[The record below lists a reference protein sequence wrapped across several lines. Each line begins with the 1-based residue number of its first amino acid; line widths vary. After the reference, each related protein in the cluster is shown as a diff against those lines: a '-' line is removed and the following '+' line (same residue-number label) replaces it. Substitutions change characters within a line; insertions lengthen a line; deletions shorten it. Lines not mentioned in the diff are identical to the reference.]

1 MTDITL
7 DFLCLNPLALE
18 RLREELNHASLSSL
32 PQYKE
37 TNNLPYLNVVVKE
50 ALRLHAPV
58 GVILER
64 VVPIGGVTLCGHFL
78 PEGTIVGCNPA
89 VVHMDRRIY
98 GRRYPVDQY
107 KPERW
112 LEATA
117 DEKADMERYFM
128 AFGSG
133 KRSCIGK
140 NISLLEVY
148 KLVPLLLSR
157 FEVSDYR
164 ENSSLPSV

>member
-1 MTDITL
+1 MS
-7 DFLCLNPLALE
+7 LE
-18 RLREELNHASLSSL
+18 QLREELNNASLSPL
-32 PQYKE
+32 PQYRE
-37 TNNLPYLNVVVKE
+37 TKNLPYLHAVVKE

-58 GVILER
+58 GVVLER
-64 VVPIGGVTLCGHFL
+64 LVPKGGVTLCGHFL

-89 VVHMDRRIY
+89 VVHMDRRVY
-98 GRRYPVDQY
+98 GHKYPVDQY

-112 LEATA
+112 LEAKE
-117 DEKADMERYFM
+117 DERADMERCFM

-148 KLVPLLLSR
+148 KLVPLLLNR
-157 FEVSDYR
+157 FEVSGQ
-164 ENSSLPSV
+164 EEKPGSPFV

>member
-1 MTDITL
+1 MIL
-7 DFLCLNPLALE
+7 DFLCLNPVPLE
-18 RLREELNHASLSSL
+18 RLRGELDHASLSFL
-32 PQYKE
+32 PQYRE
-37 TNNLPYLNVVVKE
+37 TNSLPYLNAVVKE

-58 GVILER
+58 GVVLER
-64 VVPIGGVTLCGHFL
+64 LVPKGGVTLCGRFL

-89 VVHMDRRIY
+89 VVHMDRRVY
-98 GRRYPVDQY
+98 GRKYPVDQY
-107 KPERW
+107 HPERW
-112 LEATA
+112 LEAT
-117 DEKADMERYFM
+117 DEEKADMERCFM

-157 FEVSDYR
+157 FEVSGQG
-164 ENSSLPSV
+164 EKLWCPLV